1 MLENFHVKNFGKLL
15 DVINVIYG
23 FTLNAIK
30 IILKLTIP
38 PERELCLVLYNLLNN
53 KSRLT

>member
-1 MLENFHVKNFGKLL
+1 MLENFHVKNFRKLL

-38 PERELCLVLYNLLNN
+38 PERELCLVSYNLLN
-53 KSRLT
+53 